1 MKKYIYLM
9 LAVTFVSVLSA
20 CSSYNYYTAAAN
32 KTNLSGYRTF
42 AWAPMKRDSGKQWRP
57 LTEIGNGKLQE
68 SAKTALLQKG
78 LTINEQNP
86 DLLVGYA
93 TVTGRGTKINYYYT
107 PMYGGYYGGFGYGW
121 YRPFGY
127 GYYGYGFP
135 NYGGAYAR
143 RVPYKE
149 GTIIIDLIDPKT
161 NTLVWRGYGVGELH
175 NPKTTLREIP
185 KVVEGIIKQLDL
197 NPPVATTRS

>member
-57 LTEIGNGKLQE
+57 LTEIGNGKLKE

-93 TVTGRGTKINYYYT
+93 TVTGRGTKINYYYS

-135 NYGGAYAR
+135 NYGGAYPAR
-143 RVPYKE
+143 VAYKE

-175 NPKTTLREIP
+175 DPKTTLREIP

>member
-1 MKKYIYLM
+1 MKKNIYLM
-9 LAVTFVSVLSA
+9 LAVAFVSALSA

-32 KTNLSGYRTF
+32 KTNLSSYRTF
-42 AWAPMKRDSGKQWRP
+42 AWAPMQRDTGKQWRP
-57 LTEIGNGKLQE
+57 LTEIGNGKIKE
-68 SAKTALLQKG
+68 AAKTALLQKG

-93 TVTGRGTKINYYYT
+93 TATGRGTKITYYYT

-127 GYYGYGFP
+127 GYYGYGYP
-135 NYGGAYAR
+135 GYGGAFPA
-143 RVPYKE
+143 RVPYRE

-161 NTLVWRGYGVGELH
+161 NVLVWRGYGVGELRD
-175 NPKTTLREIP
+175 PKTTQREIP
-185 KVVEGIIKQLDL
+185 KVVEGILKQLSL
-197 NPPVATTRS
+197 APPLIKG